1 MDVKV
6 LIEALEGLE
15 EKGITKDVVF
25 DAMEEALLNAC
36 KQHYGAKENFT
47 VFIDRDKI
55 ECRIIQSREVVE
67 EVDNPVSQISLQDA
81 QLIDKVF
88 KVGDTVNT
96 EIDTKDFSRIAAT
109 IAKGTIT
116 QKLREVEKQNI
127 YNEFSELNKTVVTGI
142 VQRFSNR
149 NICIDL
155 GKVDAFLSE
164 KEQVKGEHYRQS
176 DRIKVFIVKVDNNNK
191 GVKVSVSRTHPDLV
205 KGLFSEEVSEIKDGI
220 VEIKNVAREPGSRT
234 KISVYSAD
242 ENVDP
247 VGACVGVNGTR
258 VNAIVDELNGEK
270 IDIINWSE
278 NPAQLIENALSPAK
292 VIGVI
297 ADEDE
302 KTAQVIVPDYQ
313 LSLAIGKSG
322 QNARLAARLTNYKI
336 DIKSET
342 QARES
347 GEFDEYFGEDDYY
360 YDDEYYGDDE
370 GYYEEDYDEEYL
382 EDADDSIYNEET
394 ESEEYDDTS
403 EEVSPIEEDSS
414 EDEGTKDD
422 E

>member
-6 LIEALEGLE
+6 FMEALEGLE

-25 DAMEEALLNAC
+25 DAMEDALLTAC
-36 KQHYGAKENFT
+36 KQHYGSKDNFT

-67 EVDNPVSQISLQDA
+67 EVTNKVNQISLEEA
-81 QLIDKVF
+81 KKIDKVF
-88 KVGDTVNT
+88 KLGDTVNT

-109 IAKGTIT
+109 NAKGTIT
-116 QKLREVEKQNI
+116 QKLRDVEKKNI
-127 YNEFSELNKTVVTGI
+127 FNEYSELNKTVVTGI
-142 VQRFSNR
+142 VQRFMGR
-149 NICIDL
+149 TICIDL
-155 GKVDAFLSE
+155 GRVDAFLPE
-164 KEQVKGEHYRQS
+164 KEQVRSEHYRQS
-176 DRIKVFIVKVDNNNK
+176 DRIKVFIVKVDDGPK
-191 GVKVSVSRTHPDLV
+191 GVRVNVSRTHPELV
-205 KGLFSEEVSEIKDGI
+205 KGLFAEEVSEIRDGI

-247 VGACVGVNGTR
+247 VGACVGINGTR
-258 VNAIVDELNGEK
+258 VNAIVDELGGEK

-360 YDDEYYGDDE
+360 YEDEYYGEDDSYYE
-370 GYYEEDYDEEYL
+370 EDGYYEEDYQ
-382 EDADDSIYNEET
+382 
-394 ESEEYDDTS
+394 EEYDDTS
-403 EEVSPIEEDSS
+403 NSEPSDVSEDSS
-414 EDEGTKDD
+414 SQDDNSDE
-422 E
+422 

>member
-6 LIEALEGLE
+6 FMEALEGLE
-15 EKGITKDVVF
+15 EKGITKEVVF
-25 DAMEEALLNAC
+25 DALEEALFTAC
-36 KQHYGAKENFT
+36 KQHYGTKDNFT

-67 EVDNPVSQISLQDA
+67 KVENEVDQISLEDA
-81 QLIDKVF
+81 KKIDKVF

-96 EIDTKDFSRIAAT
+96 EIDTKEFSRVAAQG
-109 IAKGTIT
+109 AKGTIT
-116 QKLREVEKQNI
+116 QKIREVEKKNI
-127 YNEFSELNKTVVTGI
+127 YNEYSELNNTVVTGI
-142 VQRFSNR
+142 VQRFMGKT
-149 NICIDL
+149 ICVNL
-155 GKVDAFLSE
+155 GKVDAYLPE
-164 KEQVKGEHYRQS
+164 KEQVRGEHYRQS
-176 DRIKVFIVKVDNNNK
+176 DRIKVYIVKVDDNNNRN
-191 GVKVSVSRTHPDLV
+191 VRVNVSRTHPNLV
-205 KGLFSEEVSEIKDGI
+205 KGLFKEEVTEINDGI
-220 VEIKNVAREPGSRT
+220 VEIKNVAREAGSRT
-234 KISVYSAD
+234 KISVYSSD

-270 IDIINWSE
+270 IDIIKWSE

-347 GEFDEYFGEDDYY
+347 GEFDEYFVEGDDDYY
-360 YDDEYYGDDE
+360 YDENDEYYDDE
-370 GYYEEDYDEEYL
+370 EYYYEEDYNDNDEEV
-382 EDADDSIYNEET
+382 
-394 ESEEYDDTS
+394 DDT
-403 EEVSPIEEDSS
+403 EESTDVDNTEDGSDEE
-414 EDEGTKDD
+414 
-422 E
+422 

>member
-6 LIEALEGLE
+6 FMEALEGLE

-25 DAMEEALLNAC
+25 DALEEALLNAC
-36 KQHYGAKENFT
+36 KQHFGTKDNFT

-67 EVDNPVSQISLQDA
+67 EVENEVEQISLEDA
-81 QLIDKVF
+81 VKIDKVF

-96 EIDTKDFSRIAAT
+96 EIDTKEFSRVAT
-109 IAKGTIT
+109 QNAKGTIT
-116 QKLREVEKQNI
+116 QRLRDVEKNNI
-127 YNEFSELNKTVVTGI
+127 YSEYSDLNNTVVTGI
-142 VQRFSNR
+142 VQRFMGR
-149 NICIDL
+149 TICVDL
-155 GKVDAFLSE
+155 GKVDAFLPE

-176 DRIKVFIVKVDNNNK
+176 DRIKVFIIKVEKNNK
-191 GVKVSVSRTHPDLV
+191 GVKVNVSRTHPALV
-205 KGLFSEEVSEIKDGI
+205 KGLFNEEVSEIRDGI
-220 VEIKNVAREPGSRT
+220 VEIKNVAREAGSRT
-234 KISVYSAD
+234 KISVYSSD

-347 GEFDEYFGEDDYY
+347 GEFDEYFVEGDDYY
-360 YDDEYYGDDE
+360 YEEDGEYYEDDEYYYEDE
-370 GYYEEDYDEEYL
+370 Y
-382 EDADDSIYNEET
+382 
-394 ESEEYDDTS
+394 
-403 EEVSPIEEDSS
+403 S
-414 EDEGTKDD
+414 EDEVATEESTEEVTEDG